1 MQLDILSINKHVS
14 NQIVDEEGPLEE
26 STSIQPA
33 KKSHKR
39 KKKKADK
46 SPTKRKK
53 VDNFSITKQKIDI
66 KSIVWQPSSQNVSCF
81 TS

>member
-1 MQLDILSINKHVS
+1 MQLNILYTTKHVN
-14 NQIVDEEGPLEE
+14 NQIVDEEESFEE
-26 STSIQPA
+26 LTSIQPA
-33 KKSHKR
+33 KKSQKR
-39 KKKKADK
+39 KKKKADN

-53 VDNFSITKQKIDI
+53 VDNFSIIKQKIDI